1 MSAIANALRPVAA
14 SLMSAQFADP
24 VTVTYVTEGTFDP
37 ATGRTGTRTTSIA
50 TVNGLLEE
58 FSSLDI
64 LAGQGQE
71 DGVQS
76 GDQKLTVAASALAT
90 KPTTDDSVET
100 DGDTWQIR
108 KVDEVPAG
116 PTPVLYV
123 LRLRR

>member
-24 VTVTYVTEGTFDP
+24 VTITYVTEGTFDP
-37 ATGRTGTRTTSIA
+37 ATGRTGARVTSTA
-50 TVNGLLEE
+50 TVNGIMEE
-58 FSSLDI
+58 YSTVEL
-64 LAGQGQE
+64 LAGQDE
-71 DGVQS
+71 DDGVRS
-76 GDQKLTVAASALAT
+76 GDRKLTVPASSLAT
-90 KPTTDDSVET
+90 KPSSDDYVDANST
-100 DGDTWQIR
+100 TWQIR